1 MITSA
6 RSADA
11 CGLVGSRCGD
21 RIPMFRDLWPTH
33 GLDAGKWCAWN
44 EMARFLEDTLA
55 IIGLEG
61 RSPRNWS

>member
-11 CGLVGSRCGD
+11 CDPVGSRCGD
-21 RIPMFRDLWPTH
+21 RIAMFRDLWPTH
-33 GLDAGKWCAWN
+33 GLDAGKWCAWK

-55 IIGLEG
+55 T
-61 RSPRNWS
+61 PREL